1 METRQTILIVDDSP
15 AGRDTLE
22 ALLFQQG
29 YELAFASSGIETL
42 KVSQE
47 LLPDLILLDVMMP
60 GMNGFEVCQHLRSDP
75 RLAEVPIIMVTALDD
90 QASRI
95 KGIEVGADDFITKP
109 FNRVELRARIKTIL
123 RLNRYRN
130 LQDERSRLISA
141 LDNLRVAYDETIQG
155 WGRALDLRDDET
167 AGHSARV
174 ADLTLQLAAAIGVS
188 QEELVHIRRGAIL
201 HDIGKIGIPD
211 RILQKNGPLSE
222 AEWKVMKM
230 HPVYSYEMLSPIK
243 YLETALEIPYCH
255 HERWDGSGYPRGLKE
270 EAIPLAARIFA
281 VVDVW
286 DALNS
291 DRPYRS
297 RWPEDK
303 IKAYILEQS
312 GIQFDPHVVDAFLE
326 MIEQTSG

>member
-1 METRQTILIVDDSP
+1 METKQTILIVDDSP

-29 YELAFASSGIETL
+29 YDLAFASNGAETIRI
-42 KVSQE
+42 SEE

-60 GMNGFEVCQHLRSDP
+60 GMNGFEVCQHLRSNP

-109 FNRVELRARIKTIL
+109 FNRVELRARIRTIM

-130 LQDERSRLISA
+130 LQEERSRLIAA
-141 LDNLRVAYDETIQG
+141 LENLHVAYDETIQG

-167 AGHSARV
+167 AGHSFRV
-174 ADLTLQLAAAIGVS
+174 AELTVKLAVAVGVDPD
-188 QEELVHIRRGAIL
+188 EIVHIRRGAIL

-211 RILQKNGPLSE
+211 SILQKNGPLSD
-222 AEWKVMKM
+222 AEWEVMKK
-230 HPVYSYEMLSPIK
+230 HPVYSYEMLSPIN
-243 YLETALEIPYCH
+243 YLGTALEIPYCH
-255 HERWDGSGYPRGLKE
+255 HEKWDGSGYPRGLKGE
-270 EAIPLAARIFA
+270 EIPLAARIFA

-297 RWPEDK
+297 KWPVEK
-303 IKAYILEQS
+303 VKTHLLEQS
-312 GIQFDPHVVDAFLE
+312 AKHFDPQMVTAFLK
-326 MIEQTSG
+326 MIAAEQG

>member
-1 METRQTILIVDDSP
+1 METKQTILIVDDSP

-29 YELAFASSGIETL
+29 YELAFASSGTETI

-123 RLNRYRN
+123 RLNRYRS

-174 ADLTLQLAAAIGVS
+174 AELTLQLAAAIGVS

-255 HERWDGSGYPRGLKE
+255 HEKWNGSGYPRGLKE
-270 EAIPLAARIFA
+270 EEIPLAARIFA

-297 RWPEDK
+297 RWPVEK
-303 IKAYILEQS
+303 IKAHILEQS
-312 GIQFDPHVVDAFLE
+312 GMQFDPHVVAAFLE
-326 MIEQTSG
+326 MIEQISK